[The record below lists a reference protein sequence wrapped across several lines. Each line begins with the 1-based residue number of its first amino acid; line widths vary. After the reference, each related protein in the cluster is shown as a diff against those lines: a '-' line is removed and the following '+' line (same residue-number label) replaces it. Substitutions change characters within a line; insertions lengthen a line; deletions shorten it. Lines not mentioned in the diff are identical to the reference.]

1 MLNRLFLTALLAL
14 SSLVLTSPAKASEVC
29 NETSYVIEAAMAWRT
44 PAGLAVEGW
53 SDILPGTCS
62 QMGPEAD
69 TEQYLYARS
78 TKAYLGGIREW
89 RGGQQICV
97 DEEDFAFEGV
107 ADCEALGLESRA
119 FRALNDAERSR
130 TVLVELADFKDRAE
144 EAGLQRLLQAAGYDI
159 NVIDGYAGRRTRRQ
173 VAAFERDIERQFGA
187 DRTGLLQALHAHAL
201 ERNAEAGLRVC
212 NDTQLP
218 MGVTVSRATGDGW
231 ETRGWWRVA
240 AGACAHAISAHITA
254 NETYVYAQLIDGDQL
269 RPLAAGT
276 ERFCIAPAR
285 FTSEQRDNCENTG
298 FEGAL
303 FRAAP
308 EPDAGGA
315 TLHLSVEDFEEPL
328 P

>member
-1 MLNRLFLTALLAL
+1 MLNRLMLAVLITFAALT
-14 SSLVLTSPAKASEVC
+14 LTSPAKAGEVC

-53 SDILPGTCS
+53 SELLPGGCA
-62 QMGPEAD
+62 QMGPQD
-69 TEQYLYARS
+69 DSEQYLYARS

-107 ADCEALGLESRA
+107 ADCDALGLESRA
-119 FRALNDAERSR
+119 FRALNETERSR
-130 TVLVELADFKDRAE
+130 TVLVELADFKERAE

-173 VAAFERDIERQFGA
+173 AAAFQNDIDQQFGA
-187 DRTGLLQALHAHAL
+187 DRSGLLQALHAHAL
-201 ERNAEAGLRVC
+201 DRNAEAGLRVC

-218 MGVTVSRATGDGW
+218 MGVAVSRATGESW

-240 AGACAHAISAHITA
+240 VGACAQVISAHITA

-276 ERFCIAPAR
+276 ERFCLAPAR
-285 FTSEQRDNCENTG
+285 FTSEQRDNCENSG

-308 EPDAGGA
+308 EPDAGGV